1 MCDIYA
7 MVGSLCG
14 CTSIWT
20 MTAIALDRYNVIV
33 KVCIIC
39 FYINIVNGSETKL
52 NKSFQGMAG
61 KPLTIKKALLEIL
74 IIWLFASIWTILPM
88 LGWNR

>member
-39 FYINIVNGSETKL
+39 FYINIVSG
-52 NKSFQGMAG
+52 
-61 KPLTIKKALLEIL
+61 
-74 IIWLFASIWTILPM
+74 
-88 LGWNR
+88 NRN

>member
-14 CTSIWT
+14 SASIWS

-33 KVCIIC
+33 KVHK
-39 FYINIVNGSETKL
+39 YT
-52 NKSFQGMAG
+52 
-61 KPLTIKKALLEIL
+61 LTIFFDKQEQKLANM
-74 IIWLFASIWTILPM
+74 FT
-88 LGWNR
+88 GDGGKTTYH

>member
-14 CTSIWT
+14 CASIWT

-33 KVCIIC
+33 KVRIIC
-39 FYINIVNGSETKL
+39 FSFYIDIVNVYVEMWKLINILSGY
-52 NKSFQGMAG
+52 GG
-61 KPLTIKKALLEIL
+61 KTADY
-74 IIWLFASIWTILPM
+74 
-88 LGWNR
+88 

>member
-14 CTSIWT
+14 CASIWT

-33 KVCIIC
+33 KV
-39 FYINIVNGSETKL
+39 YIYMNVDSNNYK
-52 NKSFQGMAG
+52 
-61 KPLTIKKALLEIL
+61 
-74 IIWLFASIWTILPM
+74 
-88 LGWNR
+88 

>member
-7 MVGSLCG
+7 TVGSLCG
-14 CTSIWT
+14 CASIWT

-39 FYINIVNGSETKL
+39 FSFYIDTVNVYRSVET
-52 NKSFQGMAG
+52 
-61 KPLTIKKALLEIL
+61 L
-74 IIWLFASIWTILPM
+74 I
-88 LGWNR
+88 